1 MTRRVFPAILRD
13 CSLAIPRDCRPL
25 ILLNLTLVLLGM
37 ALGGQVSGE
46 TTPSVVQ
53 VALPASVP
61 QSRGLHAD
69 WLYRT
74 GQVAADRV
82 AWVALAPAGER
93 AAVAEEAAGELHQ
106 LAARVGRYSDGA
118 AAAGVIEEL
127 AEALKKYAAGEPGAL
142 ARIRAA
148 SAVRSRLMSG
158 GQP

>member
-1 MTRRVFPAILRD
+1 MTRHVFPAIPRD
-13 CSLAIPRDCRPL
+13 CSPAILRDCRPL
-25 ILLNLTLVLLGM
+25 ILLNLALVLLGM
-37 ALGGQVSGE
+37 ALGGQAPGE
-46 TTPSVVQ
+46 TIPPVVQ

-69 WLYRT
+69 WLYRA

-93 AAVAEEAAGELHQ
+93 AAIAEEAAGELHR
-106 LAARVGRYSDGA
+106 LAARVGRYPDGA

-127 AEALKKYAAGEPGAL
+127 AVALERYATGEPGAL

-148 SAVRSRLMSG
+148 SAVRSRLISG
-158 GQP
+158 RQP